1 MTKAQAARSNSDAVH
16 DGYLVLLAIPPT
28 PRSKL
33 FPYTTSSDLVGSLS
47 KLPGTLPAFLA
58 VVLPCLGWHGIVSLM
73 SEVPAPLIHT
83 VVALALVGALY
94 EAVRVS
100 VQFHLTRMIASITT
114 ILFSLVWWHVGATGK
129 AAPDAGWYLSTVS
142 VAGSARW

>member
-1 MTKAQAARSNSDAVH
+1 LQLVACATLLPLFPLQAA
-16 DGYLVLLAIPPT
+16 
-28 PRSKL
+28 
-33 FPYTTSSDLVGSLS
+33 FVGSLS

-73 SEVPAPLIHT
+73 SQVPAPLIHT

-94 EAVRVS
+94 EAVRAS

-114 ILFSLVWWHVGATGK
+114 ILFSLVWWHVGDHPGQIESDRGTYSFIQCS
-129 AAPDAGWYLSTVS
+129 DQRQCNDRV
-142 VAGSARW
+142 